1 MSKSSMKSKI
11 STLQSWL
18 EGRKPVAVKR
28 KREVS
33 EPTMSDMPRFI
44 KGMKR

>member
-1 MSKSSMKSKI
+1 MKSKI

-28 KREVS
+28 QVSRS